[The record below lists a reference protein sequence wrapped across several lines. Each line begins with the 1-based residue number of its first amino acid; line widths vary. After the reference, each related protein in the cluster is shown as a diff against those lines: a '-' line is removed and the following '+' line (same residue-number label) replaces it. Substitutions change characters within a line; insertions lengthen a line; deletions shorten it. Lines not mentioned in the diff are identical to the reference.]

1 MASSNTKTKQADKKN
16 QRELHARALEGIVTA
31 NGFFTAAVF
40 VGINGTVAPSP
51 SIPPHCVP
59 GADIVQNLFLF
70 EVLSFSFYL
79 VSSLIAQGM
88 KLAIAGLEAT
98 DPDQRELKYPKKEAE
113 NKRFRQMDHS
123 CPLCHPPPAPAWGCQ
138 QQAGDDVVDCGEG
151 GRATS
156 LKPLGEEEKKE
167 KLWWF
172 RKTMKL
178 SVALSVLGSFFLILA
193 MVDVIQLK
201 LGLLSCG
208 GTAAVGAVLVLTLL
222 GLAGLTVYVG
232 GVVYSLRVY

>member
-1 MASSNTKTKQADKKN
+1 MASSNTKTKPKQADKKN

-40 VGINGTVAPSP
+40 VGINGTVVPSP

-79 VSSLIAQGM
+79 VSSLIAQGL

-98 DPDQRELKYPKKEAE
+98 DPKQKIKYPKEE
-113 NKRFRQMDHS
+113 NERSRQIGHS
-123 CPLCHPPPAPAWGCQ
+123 CSLCHPPPVPVWDVSGMPVMSWSAVGKDD
-138 QQAGDDVVDCGEG
+138 GDD
-151 GRATS
+151 
-156 LKPLGEEEKKE
+156 KPEEEEKKE

-172 RKTMKL
+172 RKMMKL
-178 SVALSVLGSFFLILA
+178 SVALSVLGSFFLMLA

-208 GTAAVGAVLVLTLL
+208 RTAAVGTVLMLTLL
-222 GLAGLTVYVG
+222 GLAGLAVYVG